1 MFQATR
7 QATEF
12 DRREQELIRQI
23 EELQLDVHRLN
34 NMVNP
39 ILPPAPVVEEDPNV
53 LIAEDDGMEVDTMEE
68 PEDEEVEPF
77 EDDNGDGVSD
87 IDNNHPEEQLSYNIQ
102 LDVLALYLQ
111 SLCNELVMQ
120 VLIS

>member
-12 DRREQELIRQI
+12 DRREQELMRQV

-39 ILPPAPVVEEDPNV
+39 ILPPNAPAVEEDPNV
-53 LIAEDDGMEVDTMEE
+53 LIAEDDGMEVDTEAE
-68 PEDEEVEPF
+68 PEDEEIEPF
-77 EDDNGDGVSD
+77 EDDHGDGVSD
-87 IDNNHPEEQLSYNIQ
+87 IDSDHPEEQISYSIQ
-102 LDVLALYLQ
+102 LNVLALYLR
-111 SLCNELVMQ
+111 SFM
-120 VLIS
+120 